1 MYHQCCI
8 RKLAFSNL
16 QALPIPHIF
25 FQLQCHLGMV
35 CRIGFVSLC
44 LPLWKAAATLLIS
57 PSSFFFGLCMSCLF
71 LSVSFSLA
79 CTLDRCTVFY
89 HPRFSFFF
97 LSLPSFG
104 ALSAW
109 ALHRLWPPR
118 LLAIDLV
125 CMYAL
130 RISRLVNTCKY
141 ARADRRCRCCQSRC
155 HGVDL
160 QPFLT
165 GAGLFECSVIC

>member
-35 CRIGFVSLC
+35 CRIGLVSLC

-89 HPRFSFFF
+89 HPRFSFCFF
-97 LSLPSFG
+97 VPPL
-104 ALSAW
+104 
-109 ALHRLWPPR
+109 LWCTIGLGSSPT
-118 LLAIDLV
+118 LATEVTRYRPCLYV
-125 CMYAL
+125 CVEN
-130 RISRLVNTCKY
+130 IQTCEY
-141 ARADRRCRCCQSRC
+141 VQVR
-155 HGVDL
+155 
-160 QPFLT
+160 
-165 GAGLFECSVIC
+165 

>member
-57 PSSFFFGLCMSCLF
+57 PSSFFFWVVHELPVSVCVFLARLHVGQMYCILPPSLLF
-71 LSVSFSLA
+71 LFFVPPLLWCTIGLGSSPTLA
-79 CTLDRCTVFY
+79 TEVTRYRPCLY
-89 HPRFSFFF
+89 
-97 LSLPSFG
+97 
-104 ALSAW
+104 
-109 ALHRLWPPR
+109 
-118 LLAIDLV
+118 V
-125 CMYAL
+125 CVEN
-130 RISRLVNTCKY
+130 IQTCEY
-141 ARADRRCRCCQSRC
+141 VQVR
-155 HGVDL
+155 
-160 QPFLT
+160 
-165 GAGLFECSVIC
+165 